1 MLGRIGAACAGTADR
16 VRPNWPG
23 RGPPTVVPDHHS
35 SRASPRPQA
44 LYRSAPYR
52 GVRRGVV
59 MTTATARAD
68 LSVVKARQQKT
79 WASGDYAVVA
89 SRIVLASEL
98 LADAADLQA
107 GWEVLDVACGNGNA
121 TLAAARSGT
130 HALGIDYVPELLEGG
145 RARAVA
151 EGLGVEFRLGDTED
165 LPVADEYFDA
175 VLSVFGAMF
184 APDHQ
189 RAANE
194 IVRAV
199 RPGGTVGLASWIP
212 DGFIGQMFGV
222 ITRHVPGPPGVA
234 SPLLWGTEQHLSD
247 LFGAAAAKTRSV
259 QRTYTWRFTS
269 PEEFPAFFRRWYGP
283 ALKAFEALD
292 DNGQAALA
300 ADLANLARRWDQNH
314 GGSIAIPA
322 AYLETILTLR

>member
-1 MLGRIGAACAGTADR
+1 
-16 VRPNWPG
+16 
-23 RGPPTVVPDHHS
+23 
-35 SRASPRPQA
+35 
-44 LYRSAPYR
+44 
-52 GVRRGVV
+52 

-68 LSVVKARQQKT
+68 LSVIKARQQKT
-79 WASGDYAVVA
+79 WASGDYAVIA

-130 HALGIDYVPELLEGG
+130 HATGIDYVPELLEGG

-151 EGLGVEFRLGDTED
+151 EGLDVEFRLGDTED

-175 VLSVFGAMF
+175 ALSVFGVMF
-184 APDHQ
+184 APDHRQ
-189 RAANE
+189 AANE
-194 IVRAV
+194 IIRAV
-199 RPGGTVGLASWIP
+199 RPGGTVGLASWTP

-247 LFGAAAAKTRSV
+247 LFGATVAEARSV
-259 QRTYTWRFTS
+259 RRTCTWRFTS
-269 PEEFPAFFRRWYGP
+269 PEEFASFFRRWYGP
-283 ALKAFEALD
+283 ALKAFEVLEQD
-292 DNGQAALA
+292 GRAALA
-300 ADLANLARRWDQNH
+300 HDLAQLARHWDRNQ

-322 AYLETILTLR
+322 TYLQTILTLR

>member
-1 MLGRIGAACAGTADR
+1 M
-16 VRPNWPG
+16 
-23 RGPPTVVPDHHS
+23 S
-35 SRASPRPQA
+35 
-44 LYRSAPYR
+44 
-52 GVRRGVV
+52 
-59 MTTATARAD
+59 TATARAD
-68 LSVVKARQQKT
+68 LSVIKARQQKT

-121 TLAAARSGT
+121 TLAAARSGA
-130 HALGIDYVPELLEGG
+130 HATGIDYVPGLLEGG

-151 EGLGVEFRLGDTED
+151 EGLDVEFRLGDTED
-165 LPVADEYFDA
+165 LPVPDGYFDA

-189 RAANE
+189 LAADEIIRAT
-194 IVRAV
+194 
-199 RPGGTVGLASWIP
+199 RPGGTVGLASWTP

-222 ITRHVPGPPGVA
+222 ITGHVPGPPGIA

-247 LFGAAAAKTRSV
+247 LFGPAAAGARSV
-259 QRTYTWRFTS
+259 QRTFTWRFTS
-269 PEEFPAFFRRWYGP
+269 PDDFVAFFRRWYGP
-283 ALKAFEALD
+283 ALKAFEVLD
-292 DNGQAALA
+292 EDGRAALA
-300 ADLANLARRWDQNH
+300 DDLAQLARRWDRNH

-322 AYLETILTLR
+322 TYLETILTLR